1 MTGTDFEYD
10 GQYLKNWG
18 CMICYTDV
26 SSNFET
32 LDYVAQRTFDTISQH
47 YGKKFGLTV
56 SYYENRIEISFQ
68 ICKYSCNTQ
77 MTYFTPYEIR
87 ELRRWLGRPKYHKF
101 KLIQQNWSDYYL
113 DGSFNISEL
122 QLGGKTYILE
132 LNFVSDSPFIK
143 HEPIK
148 QIIEINDPQ
157 KDKYTFFDI
166 SDEIGYIY
174 PDIEIECL
182 AEGDLDIHNS
192 NEDRHTIIK
201 NCKKS
206 EKITFDD
213 NLIMETSI
221 PSHKI
226 QNDFNYKFF
235 RISNSYKSRKN
246 IISSSIPVKIT
257 FIYSPYAKVVF

>member
-32 LDYVAQRTFDTISQH
+32 LDYVAQRTYDSISQH

-56 SYYENRIEISFQ
+56 SYYEDRIEVSFQ

-77 MTYFTPYEIR
+77 MTYFTPDEIR
-87 ELRRWLGRPKYHKF
+87 ERYHKF
-101 KLIQQNWSDYYL
+101 KLIQPKWADYYL
-113 DGSFNISEL
+113 NGSFNISEL
-122 QLGGKTYILE
+122 QLGGRTYVLE
-132 LNFVSDSPFIK
+132 LNFVSDSPLVR

-148 QIIEINDPQ
+148 KIFEIIDP
-157 KDKYTFFDI
+157 KTDKFTFFDI

-182 AEGDLDIHNS
+182 SDGNLDIYNS
-192 NEDRHTIIK
+192 IEDRHTVIK
-201 NCKKS
+201 NCS
-206 EKITFDD
+206 NGEKITFND
-213 NLIMETSI
+213 NLVMTTSVDL
-221 PSHKI
+221 HKI
-226 QNDFNYKFF
+226 QNDFNYKPF
-235 RISNSYKSRKN
+235 RISNSYESRKN
-246 IISSSIPVKIT
+246 IISSSIPVRIT
-257 FIYSPYAKVVF
+257 FEYSPYVKVVF

>member
-56 SYYENRIEISFQ
+56 SYYEDRIEVSFQ

-77 MTYFTPYEIR
+77 MTYFTPDEIR
-87 ELRRWLGRPKYHKF
+87 ELRRWLSRPRYHKF
-101 KLIQQNWSDYYL
+101 KLIQPKWADYYL
-113 DGSFNISEL
+113 NGSFNISEL
-122 QLGGKTYILE
+122 QLCGRTYVLE
-132 LNFVSDSPFIK
+132 LNFVSDSPLVR

-148 QIIEINDPQ
+148 KIFEIIDP
-157 KDKYTFFDI
+157 KTDKFTFFDI

-174 PDIEIECL
+174 PNLEIECL
-182 AEGDLDIHNS
+182 SDGNLDIYNS
-192 NEDRHTIIK
+192 IEDRHTVIK
-201 NCKKS
+201 NCS
-206 EKITFDD
+206 NGEKITFNDS
-213 NLIMETSI
+213 LVMTTSVDL
-221 PSHKI
+221 HKI
-226 QNDFNYKFF
+226 QNDFNYKPF
-235 RISNSYKSRKN
+235 RISNSYESRKN
-246 IISSSIPVKIT
+246 IISSSIPVRIT
-257 FIYSPYAKVVF
+257 FEYSPYVKVVF